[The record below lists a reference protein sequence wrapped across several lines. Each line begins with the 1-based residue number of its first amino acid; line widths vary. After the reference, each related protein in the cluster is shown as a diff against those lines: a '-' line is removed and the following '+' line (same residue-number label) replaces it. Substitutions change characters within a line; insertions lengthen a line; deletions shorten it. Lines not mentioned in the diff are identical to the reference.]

1 MGRAFI
7 SAKNRQSFTY
17 AHRRSNVYPAFS
29 ACLLG
34 GTDQQLVDRHM
45 PGPRDDVGDCVG
57 DVLGLA
63 LVPATIA
70 AVQGISAAQSG
81 LASGLL
87 NTSRLLGGAFGLAVL
102 STIADSHT
110 TSQLAHGA
118 AGLGALTSGYQLAL
132 GIGALISLLGAFLT
146 VLLLRPSAQLTA
158 AEASSGS

>member
-1 MGRAFI
+1 
-7 SAKNRQSFTY
+7 
-17 AHRRSNVYPAFS
+17 
-29 ACLLG
+29 
-34 GTDQQLVDRHM
+34 
-45 PGPRDDVGDCVG
+45 
-57 DVLGLA
+57 
-63 LVPATIA
+63 
-70 AVQGISAAQSG
+70 VQGISAAQSG

-110 TSQLAHGA
+110 NSQLAHGA
-118 AGLGALTSGYQLAL
+118 SSLGALTSGYQLAL